1 MLAGR
6 TEEAEARWLVC
17 HKNALSRTASGR
29 VQLVCMESLLDNF
42 DVRSQR
48 EALQLVVVGVGE
60 EGDNVVVSEEIAC
73 PVNSI

>member
-1 MLAGR
+1 
-6 TEEAEARWLVC
+6 
-17 HKNALSRTASGR
+17 
-29 VQLVCMESLLDNF
+29 MESLLDNF